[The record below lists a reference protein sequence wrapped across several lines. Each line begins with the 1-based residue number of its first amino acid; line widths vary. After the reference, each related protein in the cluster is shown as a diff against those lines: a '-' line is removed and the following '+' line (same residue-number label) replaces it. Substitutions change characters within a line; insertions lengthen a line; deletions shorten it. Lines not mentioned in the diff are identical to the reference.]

1 MLIEKLISPV
11 IPTLLPTDS
20 GSRALHLMEENNVTH
35 LPLVI
40 DKKYTALIQEHVLID
55 WPTPESPLSMAGFL
69 DYRPAVFASG
79 HPFDALRV
87 AHVHNLDI
95 VPVVDNV
102 NTYLGS
108 ITRNNLLHFITE
120 NSGLDH
126 PGGIIILEIAPRNYS
141 LAEIARI
148 CENEDV
154 TIISTQLYT
163 DTESGMLHIT
173 LKTNRSD
180 LSSVSSS
187 FERYG
192 YVIREVFGAALNQDH
207 MLDRYKLLMNY
218 INI

>member
-20 GSRALHLMEENNVTH
+20 GNRALHLMEENNVTH
-35 LPLVI
+35 LPLVV
-40 DKKYTALIQEHVLID
+40 DKEYTALVQEHVLID
-55 WPTPESPLSMAGFL
+55 WPTPESPLSMADFL
-69 DYRPAVFASG
+69 DYKPAVIASG
-79 HPFDALRV
+79 HPFDALRL
-87 AHVHNLDI
+87 AHTYNLDI
-95 VPVVDNV
+95 VPVVDNM
-102 NTYLGS
+102 NIYIGA
-108 ITRNNLLHFITE
+108 ITRNNLLNYITE

-163 DTESGMLHIT
+163 DTDSDMLHVT
-173 LKTNRSD
+173 LKTNRTD
-180 LSSVSSS
+180 LSGVSRS

-192 YVIREVFGAALNQDH
+192 YVIREIFGAELNEDH
-207 MLDRYKLLMNY
+207 MLNRYKLLMNY
-218 INI
+218 LNM